1 MFSNRILKQNRAP
14 FMNKTSSFTGLEKEV
29 AENRS
34 VGTRKTVRVMN
45 FDTFVDHDR
54 FLQWRLDFCSI

>member
-14 FMNKTSSFTGLEKEV
+14 FMNRTSSFTGLEKEV
-29 AENRS
+29 TENRS

-54 FLQWRLDFCSI
+54 FLQ